1 MDSRIDCDCD
11 RHIAETMDWASP
23 LMDSQPC
30 SGIERSADGW
40 GSSGEVLRSLDIAGS
55 LVKNHN
61 QWACYPIY
69 ILFLGISIPILVG
82 SLIFL
87 ARVDRSQGQVPQ
99 RFRTGSQ
106 IHWEFFRSSA
116 SHWVR
121 AAMQNSSQ
129 SFAELEHR
137 SVGAICRH

>member
-1 MDSRIDCDCD
+1 MIDILQKPWIELALLWTASHAQVSKDQRMAEVRRGKFYDRWISLAHWLRITTSEHAI
-11 RHIAETMDWASP
+11 R
-23 LMDSQPC
+23 
-30 SGIERSADGW
+30 
-40 GSSGEVLRSLDIAGS
+40 
-55 LVKNHN
+55 
-61 QWACYPIY
+61 YP
-69 ILFLGISIPILVG
+69 FFGISIPILVG

-87 ARVDRSQGQVPQ
+87 ARVDGSQGQVPQ

-121 AAMQNSSQ
+121 GAMQNSSQ

-137 SVGAICRH
+137 SVAAICRH